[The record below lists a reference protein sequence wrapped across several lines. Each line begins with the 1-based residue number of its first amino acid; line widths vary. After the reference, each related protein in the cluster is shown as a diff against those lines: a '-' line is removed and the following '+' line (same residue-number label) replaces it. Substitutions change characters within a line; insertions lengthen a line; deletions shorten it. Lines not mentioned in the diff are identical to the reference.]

1 MRGLSSD
8 IEYAIDSIIEGL
20 EYDIDISE
28 ITADKFD
35 SAMKSKIES
44 FKAGKQMILRWQNNQ
59 NNPNEE
65 KLKKYVQRLVT
76 AGDKSLLTLRMALRE
91 QIDYSSIDPTKH
103 HIAIKAKAS
112 IHTAIVEIDS
122 SLIELRLQISSE
134 NFNLSDKEFK
144 IGFPEKYSKGEFYP
158 KEHYYKNWYDKNK
171 DAILIDPKG
180 TKGEMITLDGL
191 NIILPEVPRDKKLI
205 LFSREK
211 KSEQYWRRTPVP
223 SGLSVDSVDAYTEY
237 IIEEF
242 RRRREGIWFMN
253 NGKPVYLTGTHYFA
267 LQWCKME
274 DSGGYMD
281 FRYAQLYM
289 YYHTDACVIDDRCI
303 GQFFV
308 KSRRTGYTYEKVCR
322 FIEEATANGNANFG
336 ITSKSDEDAKKA
348 FAKFSYAYL
357 NLPFFFRPVVRGK
370 EDSKVFLEFAKPSN
384 MTKEAKKKRDTNT
397 DDYLNTKIDYQPT
410 NEGSYD
416 GQKMFRYLADE
427 ASKWTKGR
435 SFLNHWGQVS
445 PTMDEGGLIVGK
457 AFVGSTVAAMKDGGY
472 EFRSLY
478 YQSLLKK
485 RDATTQRT
493 PSGLYCFF
501 LPAHKNMADFTDK
514 YGVCHEILE
523 RGASFVNVYGA
534 VKHVGSIRYLEAKRI
549 SKRKESDI
557 AYNEELRAFPMTVDE
572 AFRDELDSALFNTE
586 KINDQIAFNLNNDI
600 EKTLVKGN
608 FSWENGILD
617 TKVVWT
623 PNPKGRFLVSWF
635 PKEDMRNLREMR
647 SGWGGHS
654 YAPINED
661 VGAFGCDPYD
671 ISGVVDGRSKKSL
684 KDSANTGGSNGALS
698 GVTTFTL
705 KNAPSNYFFLE
716 YVNRTQTA
724 EIFFEDVLMACVF
737 YGMPILVENNKPR
750 LLYHFKNR
758 GYRNF
763 AITRFDKAANRLSAT
778 EREIGGIPN
787 SSEDVKQMHSGAIES
802 YTNKH
807 VGRNDENDEIG
818 DMPFNK
824 TLQDWLEFDINNRT
838 KYDLAISSGLA
849 LMAINRFSYRVQQE
863 AKPITINLHKYA

>member
-28 ITADKFD
+28 ITSDKFD
-35 SAMKSKIES
+35 STMKSKIES
-44 FKAGKQMILRWQNNQ
+44 FKSGKQMILRWQNNQ
-59 NNPNEE
+59 NNPNED

-76 AGDKSLLTLRMALRE
+76 AGDKSLLTLRKALRE
-91 QIDYSSIDPTKH
+91 KIDYSSIDPTKH
-103 HIAIKAKAS
+103 HIAIKAKIP
-112 IHTAIVEIDS
+112 IHTAIVEINS

-158 KEHYYKNWYDKNK
+158 KEHYYKNWYDKEK
-171 DAILIDPKG
+171 EAILIDPKG

-253 NGKPVYLTGTHYFA
+253 NGKPIYLTGTHYFA

-427 ASKWTKGR
+427 ASKWSKGR

-485 RDATTQRT
+485 RDTTTQRT

-716 YVNRTQTA
+716 YVGRTQTA

-763 AITRFDKAANRLSAT
+763 AITRFDKAVNRLSVT

-802 YTNKH
+802 YINKY
-807 VGRNDENDEIG
+807 VGRNEEDTETG